1 MHPIKTLV
9 PAFAALAVL
18 AACNNGQPRLYKV
31 AVDMS
36 PLNPVTDSSC
46 YFNNAAPNVAVTTT
60 DLRTEQQWVV
70 WDASDSDGKPLQY
83 LDPGEQRAKMGNSPS
98 IDFHDTI
105 ETTTPGSFTGTIR
118 STQAFGQLYTETR
131 QGTLTVTF
139 SDQGA
144 SPTGSITFRSEY
156 DCSAMS
162 STCPMDNPSSD
173 FHSCSVSLNFTS
185 RRIDASRIDGYTDV
199 GTSGSSSSLS
209 PGTGSSVG
217 SGT

>member
-1 MHPIKTLV
+1 MHSIKTLV
-9 PAFAALAVL
+9 AALASLAVL

-36 PLNPVTDSSC
+36 ALSPVTDSTC
-46 YFNNAAPNVAVTTT
+46 YFNNMAPNAAVTTT

-70 WDASDSDGKPLQY
+70 WDASDTDGKPLQY

-105 ETTTPGSFTGTIR
+105 ETTTPGTFTGTIR
-118 STQAFGQLYTETR
+118 STQTFGMLYTETR
-131 QGTLTVTF
+131 QGTLAVAF

-162 STCPMDNPSSD
+162 GTCPMDNPSSD
-173 FHSCSVSLNFTS
+173 FHSCSVTLPFTS

-199 GTSGSSSSLS
+199 GTSGASTSSI
-209 PGTGSSVG
+209 PGTGSCVG
-217 SGT
+217 GGT